1 MRIATLNIW
10 CRRGPWADRLALIR
24 GELRQLAPEVV
35 ALQEVIR
42 DRDGC
47 QAHEI
52 AAGLG
57 HTVAYAPA
65 AFRQGNA
72 LLSAHPVLE
81 QQVLVL
87 PGADRAEPRALLCV
101 RLDTP
106 RGELPVFVTHLAWK
120 ANESAL
126 RLEQVRFIAERV
138 AEFAPPGSGLPPV
151 LAGDF
156 NAGPGTPE
164 IAHLTDSGWTDAWA
178 HAGDGTEGFT
188 FHRRNDYARE
198 WNEPDQ
204 RLDYLF
210 VRNGKGSGPGPGSGD
225 LVPKNTRL
233 AFTNPVGGVWPSDHF
248 GVVTDLH

>member
-1 MRIATLNIW
+1 VRIATLNIW
-10 CRRGPWADRLALIR
+10 CRRGPWTDRLALIR

-52 AAGLG
+52 AAGLDC
-57 HTVAYAPA
+57 TVAYAPA

-81 QQVLVL
+81 QQVLAL

-106 RGELPVFVTHLAWK
+106 QGELPVFVTHLAWK

-138 AEFAPPGSGLPPV
+138 AEFAPPGGLPPV

-156 NAGPGTPE
+156 NAGPDTPE
-164 IAHLTDSGWTDAWA
+164 IAHLTDSGWTDAWTCG
-178 HAGDGTEGFT
+178 GDGTAGFT
-188 FHRRNDYARE
+188 FDRRNDYARE

-210 VRNGKGSGPGPGSGD
+210 VRDAAGSGGPS
-225 LVPKNTRL
+225 PKNTRL
-233 AFTNPVGGVWPSDHF
+233 AFTTPVGGVWPSDHF